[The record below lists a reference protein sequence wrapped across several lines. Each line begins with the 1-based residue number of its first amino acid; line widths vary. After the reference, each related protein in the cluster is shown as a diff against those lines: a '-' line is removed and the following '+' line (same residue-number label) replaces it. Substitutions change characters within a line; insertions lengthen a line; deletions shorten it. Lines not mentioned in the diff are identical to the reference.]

1 MLYIAICINVEVNL
15 MVIKNVMMAVML
27 AITLIFLPIESA
39 NAEVVTVTGFGVDET
54 SAINDAKRNA
64 VEQVVG
70 TVLKSISESQD
81 MEFVMDI
88 IKTRTQGYVNSFEI
102 VSRKKDGDN
111 ISIKANVDVSSEPNS
126 ALMKDVELV
135 MSLNDPRMAVVV
147 EYYNDNDSSTLEQH
161 KNMTKAAVR
170 EALTKSGF
178 THVLDSTTNAEYL
191 IIGSLT
197 VQKNQAIKLPDWAS
211 IGSGGAMKK
220 NETGLSKTTASLD
233 CKIKRAATDEI
244 IGEFRVSEQ
253 SMSASEDDIQTQ
265 AVSKMAKQ
273 AAKEVKS
280 ILNREASKVFYQ
292 SESNL

>member
-1 MLYIAICINVEVNL
+1 MSKFKKIILAAFMMSSLLL
-15 MVIKNVMMAVML
+15 MPN
-27 AITLIFLPIESA
+27 ESA
-39 NAEVVTVTGFGVDET
+39 NAEVVTVTGVGADET
-54 SAINDAKRNA
+54 TAINDAKRNA

-70 TVLKSISESQD
+70 TVLRSKSTMQEL
-81 MEFVMDI
+81 ELVMDVV
-88 IKTRTQGYVNSFEI
+88 KTRTQGYVNSFEI
-102 VSRKKDGDN
+102 ISREKDGDN

-135 MSLNDPRMAVVV
+135 MSLNDPKMAVVV
-147 EYYNDNDSSTLEQH
+147 EYYDDNDSLILEQH
-161 KNMTKAAVR
+161 KSMTKAAIR
-170 EALTKSGF
+170 EELTKIGF
-178 THVLDSTTNAEYL
+178 THVLDSTLNAEYL
-191 IIGSLT
+191 IIGNLT
-197 VQKNQAIKLPDWAS
+197 VQKKQDIKLPDWMS
-211 IGSGGAMKK
+211 IGNGGSMKK

-233 CKIKRAATDEI
+233 CKIKRVATDEI